1 MIHIITSRN
10 RGFYKPE
17 LDQHFRLRHD
27 IYVVERKWRDLAK
40 PDRLERDQFDNDDA
54 IYLLAIDGRTVV
66 GGSRLVPSTKPHL
79 LSEVFPHLAQCGVPR
94 APSVY
99 EWTRVHVAKDR
110 REGRNRGRVLG
121 SIFCGILEYCL
132 AEGISSMTALVEM
145 WWLPH
150 FHEMGWT
157 LRPLGL
163 PELIEGEWSIAI
175 ELQVDERTLAST
187 RTMFG
192 IAKSTIVDTKIEQPT
207 IHRVLA

>member
-1 MIHIITSRN
+1 
-10 RGFYKPE
+10 
-17 LDQHFRLRHD
+17 
-27 IYVVERKWRDLAK
+27 LAK

-66 GGSRLVPSTKPHL
+66 GGSQLVPSTKPHL
-79 LSEVFPHLAQCGVPR
+79 LSEV
-94 APSVY
+94 
-99 EWTRVHVAKDR
+99 
-110 REGRNRGRVLG
+110 
-121 SIFCGILEYCL
+121 
-132 AEGISSMTALVEM
+132 
-145 WWLPH
+145 LPH